1 MGEGEARRYFDHALT
16 LRDTIV
22 FLRHN
27 PELISDIDKNPSSP
41 VGLGL
46 DLLRCESLQNLDR
59 DTCSRL
65 LNKNY
70 W

>member
-1 MGEGEARRYFDHALT
+1 MGEGEAQRYFDHALT

-27 PELISDIDKNPSSP
+27 PQLISDIDNTSSP

-46 DLLRCESLQNLDR
+46 DLLRCESLQNLDQE
-59 DTCSRL
+59 TCSRL